1 MRFKKGGSMNENFID
16 IWSNA
21 LKILQEEISP
31 VGYKTYV
38 EVMVPRLVDQNTICF
53 LSPSN
58 YHIDV
63 CKKRYLDL
71 IQNTLTFLTKKN
83 YTIIFEAK
91 EIIPETNIQN
101 EDQKPYVQEI
111 SQTTNDENIKYTND
125 TKISEGEEEQQKEN
139 RTTNVLNSKY
149 TFENFIVGSN
159 NRFAHAA
166 AYAVY
171 ENPGKKYN
179 PLFIYG
185 GVGLGKTHL
194 MQAIGNA
201 VLQKDPSVKLLYA
214 TGELF
219 ANELVSAIMTNK
231 NEAFRK
237 KYRNIDLLLIDDI
250 QFLAGKEKCQEE
262 FFHTFNTLF
271 ESGKQ
276 IVLTSEKP
284 PKEIDMLEDR
294 LKTRF
299 EMGLSVDIQAPDYE
313 TRLAI
318 LRKKTENE
326 HYVINDDILVKIA
339 SRVKTNIRELEGVF
353 NKLVAYTSFT
363 NNELTDSVV
372 DNTIESILV
381 KNTKVLTSKLIM
393 QVVCK
398 FFNIKV
404 TDIVSAKKSN
414 SIVYPRQIA
423 MYLCRELANM
433 SFPNI
438 GKDFGGRDHST
449 VLHAYAKIKEEYE
462 NNSETKD
469 LIEEMKKNLSVAN

>member
-1 MRFKKGGSMNENFID
+1 MDNS
-16 IWSNA
+16 
-21 LKILQEEISP
+21 
-31 VGYKTYV
+31 
-38 EVMVPRLVDQNTICF
+38 TICF

-58 YHIDV
+58 YHIDI

-71 IQNTLTFLTKKN
+71 IENTLTFLTKKSYN
-83 YTIIFEAK
+83 IIFESK
-91 EIIPETNIQN
+91 DQIPNIDDN
-101 EDQKPYVQEI
+101 EVEQ
-111 SQTTNDENIKYTND
+111 ENIND
-125 TKISEGEEEQQKEN
+125 
-139 RTTNVLNSKY
+139 RTTEEKREEVINNNNEINCPNLNPKY
-149 TFENFIVGSN
+149 TFDNFIIGSN

-171 ENPGKKYN
+171 ETPANKYN

-194 MQAIGNA
+194 MQSIGNEMYKNN
-201 VLQKDPSVKLLYA
+201 QNTKIIYC
-214 TGELF
+214 TGEEF
-219 ANELVSAIMTNK
+219 ANEVITSIMTNK
-231 NEAFRK
+231 NENFRK

-262 FFHTFNTLF
+262 FFHTFNALF

-284 PKEIDMLEDR
+284 PKELMLEDR

-299 EMGLSVDIQAPDYE
+299 EMGLSVDIQTPDFE

-318 LRKKTENE
+318 LRKKAERE
-326 HYVINDDILVKIA
+326 RYVISDEVLVNIA
-339 SRVKTNIRELEGVF
+339 TRVKSNIRELEGVF

-363 NNELTDSVV
+363 KNELTDSIV

-381 KNTKVLTSKLIM
+381 RNTKVITSKLIM

-404 TDIVSAKKSN
+404 TDMVSDKRSN
-414 SIVYPRQIA
+414 SVAFPRQIA
-423 MYLCRELANM
+423 MYLCREIANM
-433 SFPNI
+433 SFPSI

-449 VLHAYAKIKEEYE
+449 VLHAYSKIKDEFD
-462 NNSETKD
+462 NKTETKA
-469 LIEEMKKNLSVAN
+469 LIDDIKKSLSIED

>member
-1 MRFKKGGSMNENFID
+1 MEENLME
-16 IWSNA
+16 IWSQA
-21 LKILQEEISP
+21 LEILQEEISP

-38 EVMVPRLVDQNTICF
+38 DVMIPRIVDNHTICF

-58 YHIDV
+58 YHIDI

-71 IQNTLTFLTKKN
+71 IQNTLTFLTKKSYN
-83 YTIIFEAK
+83 ITFEAK
-91 EIIPETNIQN
+91 DIIPDSNQEEVEYKEIKSQETTKEEIEQKKIQPVN
-101 EDQKPYVQEI
+101 TQIVQEN
-111 SQTTNDENIKYTND
+111 TNEKA
-125 TKISEGEEEQQKEN
+125 G
-139 RTTNVLNSKY
+139 LNPKY
-149 TFENFIVGSN
+149 TFENFIIGSN

-166 AYAVY
+166 AVAVF
-171 ENPGKKYN
+171 ENPGIKYN

-201 VLQKDPSVKLLYA
+201 MYQANPNIKIIYC

-219 ANELVSAIMTNK
+219 ANEVISAIMNNQ
-231 NEAFRK
+231 NESFRK

-250 QFLAGKEKCQEE
+250 QFLAGKDKCQEE

-284 PKEIDMLEDR
+284 PKEIALLEDR

-299 EMGLSVDIQAPDYE
+299 EMGLSVDIQTPDYE

-318 LRKKTENE
+318 LRKKAEKE
-326 HYVINDDILVKIA
+326 RYVINDDILVKIA
-339 SRVKTNIRELEGVF
+339 TKVKSNIRELEGVF

-363 NNELTDSVV
+363 NNELTDAVV
-372 DNTIESILV
+372 ENTIESILV

-404 TDIVSAKKSN
+404 SDIVSDKRSN
-414 SIVYPRQIA
+414 SVAFPRQIA
-423 MYLCRELANM
+423 MYLCREIANM
-433 SFPNI
+433 SFPSI

-449 VLHAYAKIKEEYE
+449 VLHAYSKIKEEYDK
-462 NNSETKD
+462 NSETKD
-469 LIEEMKKNLSVAN
+469 LIDDIKKALSIAD

>member
-1 MRFKKGGSMNENFID
+1 MEQNFIN
-16 IWSNA
+16 IWSQA
-21 LKILQEEISP
+21 LEILQEEISP

-38 EVMVPRLVDQNTICF
+38 EVMVPRLVDENTLCF

-58 YHIDV
+58 YHIDI

-71 IQNTLTFLTKKN
+71 IENTLSFLTKKS
-83 YTIIFEAK
+83 YTITFEAK
-91 EIIPETNIQN
+91 EIIPDNSGEENINNNITSLQTPKEETSSINNDITT
-101 EDQKPYVQEI
+101 KK
-111 SQTTNDENIKYTND
+111 STNDN
-125 TKISEGEEEQQKEN
+125 KIEDS
-139 RTTNVLNSKY
+139 RLNPRY
-149 TFENFIVGSN
+149 TFDNFIIGSN

-166 AYAVY
+166 AVAVS
-171 ENPGKKYN
+171 ETPGKKYN

-201 VLQKDPSVKLLYA
+201 MYNNNPNLKMIYA

-219 ANELVSAIMTNK
+219 ANELVSAIMTDK
-231 NEAFRK
+231 NESFRK

-271 ESGKQ
+271 ESEKQ

-284 PKEIDMLEDR
+284 PKEIPLLEDR

-318 LRKKTENE
+318 LRKKAEKE
-326 HYVINDDILVKIA
+326 RYIINDDILVRIA
-339 SRVKTNIRELEGVF
+339 SKVKSNIRELEGVF

-363 NNELTDSVV
+363 NNNLNNDVV
-372 DNTIESILV
+372 DNIIESILV

-404 TDIVSAKKSN
+404 SDIVSDKRSN
-414 SIVYPRQIA
+414 NVAYPRQIA
-423 MYLCRELANM
+423 MYLCREVANM

-449 VLHAYAKIKEEYE
+449 VLHAYSKIKDEYE
-462 NNSETKD
+462 KNSETKD
-469 LIEEMKKNLSVAN
+469 LIEDIKKALSIAD

>member
-1 MRFKKGGSMNENFID
+1 MEQNFMK
-16 IWSNA
+16 IWAQA
-21 LKILQEEISP
+21 LEILQEEISP

-38 EVMVPRLVDQNTICF
+38 EVMVPRLVDENTLCF

-58 YHIDV
+58 YHIDI

-71 IQNTLTFLTKKN
+71 IENTLSFLTKKSYN
-83 YTIIFEAK
+83 IIFEAK
-91 EIIPETNIQN
+91 EIIPDSSQEDTNTNVENLQTPK
-101 EDQKPYVQEI
+101 EEI
-111 SQTTNDENIKYTND
+111 SNKPSENVSENKS
-125 TKISEGEEEQQKEN
+125 TKVKNVEN
-139 RTTNVLNSKY
+139 SRLNSKY
-149 TFENFIVGSN
+149 TFDNFIIGSN

-166 AYAVY
+166 AVAVS
-171 ENPGKKYN
+171 ENPGNKYN

-201 VLQKDPSVKLLYA
+201 MYKTNPDLKMIYA

-219 ANELVSAIMTNK
+219 ANELVSAIMTDK
-231 NEAFRK
+231 NESFRK

-276 IVLTSEKP
+276 IVLTSEKA
-284 PKEIDMLEDR
+284 PKEIPLLEDR

-318 LRKKTENE
+318 LRKKAEKE
-326 HYVINDDILVKIA
+326 RYIINDDILVRIA
-339 SRVKTNIRELEGVF
+339 TKVKSNIRELEGVF
-353 NKLVAYTSFT
+353 NKLIAYTSFT
-363 NNELTDSVV
+363 NNELTNEVV

-404 TDIVSAKKSN
+404 SDIVSDKRSN
-414 SIVYPRQIA
+414 NVAYPRQIA
-423 MYLCRELANM
+423 MYLCREVANM
-433 SFPNI
+433 SFPSI

-449 VLHAYAKIKEEYE
+449 VLHAYSKIKDEYDK
-462 NNSETKD
+462 NSETKD
-469 LIEEMKKNLSVAN
+469 LIEDIKKALSIAD

>member
-1 MRFKKGGSMNENFID
+1 MEENFMD
-16 IWSNA
+16 IWSKA
-21 LKILQEEISP
+21 LEILQEEISP

-38 EVMVPRLVDQNTICF
+38 DVMIPRLVDNNTICF

-71 IQNTLTFLTKKN
+71 IQNTLTFLTKKS
-83 YTIIFEAK
+83 YTINFEAK
-91 EIIPETNIQN
+91 DIIPESN
-101 EDQKPYVQEI
+101 
-111 SQTTNDENIKYTND
+111 
-125 TKISEGEEEQQKEN
+125 EEEQVYSNNEQIETTKEEIEQPVLKN
-139 RTTNVLNSKY
+139 EPNVQVANKNTNDKAGLNPRY
-149 TFENFIVGSN
+149 TFENFIIGSN

-166 AYAVY
+166 AVAVY

-194 MQAIGNA
+194 MQAIGNEMY
-201 VLQKDPSVKLLYA
+201 KNNPNIKIIYC

-219 ANELVSAIMTNK
+219 ANEVISAIMNNQ
-231 NEAFRK
+231 NESFRK

-250 QFLAGKEKCQEE
+250 QFLAGKDKCQEE

-284 PKEIDMLEDR
+284 PKEIALLEDR

-299 EMGLSVDIQAPDYE
+299 EMGLSVDIQTPDYE

-318 LRKKTENE
+318 LRKKAEKE
-326 HYVINDDILVKIA
+326 RYVINDDILVKIA
-339 SRVKTNIRELEGVF
+339 TKVKSNIRELEGVF

-363 NNELTDSVV
+363 NSDLTDEVV
-372 DNTIESILV
+372 ENTIESILV
-381 KNTKVLTSKLIM
+381 KNTKVITSKLIM

-404 TDIVSAKKSN
+404 SDIVSDKRSN
-414 SIVYPRQIA
+414 SVAFPRQIA
-423 MYLCRELANM
+423 MYLCREIANL
-433 SFPNI
+433 SFPAI
-438 GKDFGGRDHST
+438 GRDFGGRDHST
-449 VLHAYAKIKEEYE
+449 VLHAYSKIKDEYE
-462 NNSETKD
+462 KNPETKD
-469 LIEEMKKNLSVAN
+469 LIDDIKKALSIED

>member
-1 MRFKKGGSMNENFID
+1 MEENFMD
-16 IWSNA
+16 VWSKA
-21 LKILQEEISP
+21 LEILQEEISP

-38 EVMVPRLVDQNTICF
+38 DVMIPRLVDNNTICF

-71 IQNTLTFLTKKN
+71 IQNTLTFLTKKS
-83 YTIIFEAK
+83 YTINFEAK
-91 EIIPETNIQN
+91 DIIPESN
-101 EDQKPYVQEI
+101 
-111 SQTTNDENIKYTND
+111 
-125 TKISEGEEEQQKEN
+125 EEEQVYSNNEQIETTKEEIEQPVLKN
-139 RTTNVLNSKY
+139 EPNVQVANKNTNDKAGLNPRY
-149 TFENFIVGSN
+149 TFENFIIGSN

-166 AYAVY
+166 AVAVY

-194 MQAIGNA
+194 MQAIGNEMY
-201 VLQKDPSVKLLYA
+201 KNNPNIKIIYC

-219 ANELVSAIMTNK
+219 ANEVISAIMNNQ
-231 NEAFRK
+231 NESFRK

-250 QFLAGKEKCQEE
+250 QFLAGKDKCQEE

-284 PKEIDMLEDR
+284 PKEIALLEDR

-299 EMGLSVDIQAPDYE
+299 EMGLSVDIQTPDYE

-318 LRKKTENE
+318 LRKKAEKE
-326 HYVINDDILVKIA
+326 RYVINDDILVKIA
-339 SRVKTNIRELEGVF
+339 TKVKSNIRELEGVF

-363 NNELTDSVV
+363 NSDLTDEVV
-372 DNTIESILV
+372 ENTIESILV
-381 KNTKVLTSKLIM
+381 KNTKIITSKLIM

-404 TDIVSAKKSN
+404 SDIVSDKRSN
-414 SIVYPRQIA
+414 SVAFPRQIA
-423 MYLCRELANM
+423 MYLCREIANL
-433 SFPNI
+433 SFPAI
-438 GKDFGGRDHST
+438 GRDFGGRDHST
-449 VLHAYAKIKEEYE
+449 VLHAYSKIKDEYE
-462 NNSETKD
+462 KNPETKD
-469 LIEEMKKNLSVAN
+469 LIDDIKKALSIED

>member
-1 MRFKKGGSMNENFID
+1 MDNNFMET
-16 IWSNA
+16 WSQA
-21 LKILQEEISP
+21 LEILQEEISP

-38 EVMVPRLVDQNTICF
+38 EVMVPRIVDNNTLCF

-58 YHIDV
+58 YHIDI

-71 IQNTLTFLTKKN
+71 IQNTLTFLTKKSYN
-83 YTIIFEAK
+83 ITFEAK
-91 EIIPETNIQN
+91 EIIPDSNDNKEESVEIEPEIEKTTKDKTDTENVEVKRTN
-101 EDQKPYVQEI
+101 EVA
-111 SQTTNDENIKYTND
+111 
-125 TKISEGEEEQQKEN
+125 G
-139 RTTNVLNSKY
+139 LNPRY
-149 TFENFIVGSN
+149 TFENFIIGSN

-166 AYAVY
+166 AVAVF
-171 ENPGKKYN
+171 ENPAKKYN

-201 VLQKDPSVKLLYA
+201 MYQANPNIRIIYC

-219 ANELVSAIMTNK
+219 ANEVISAIMNNQ
-231 NEAFRK
+231 NESFRK

-250 QFLAGKEKCQEE
+250 QFLAGKDKCQEE

-284 PKEIDMLEDR
+284 PKEIALLEDR

-299 EMGLSVDIQAPDYE
+299 EMGLSVDMQTPDYE

-318 LRKKTENE
+318 LRKKAEQE
-326 HYVINDDILVKIA
+326 RYIINDDILVKIA
-339 SRVKTNIRELEGVF
+339 TRVKSNIRELEGVF

-363 NNELTDSVV
+363 NNDLTDEVV
-372 DNTIESILV
+372 ENTIESILV
-381 KNTKVLTSKLIM
+381 KNTNVITSKLIM
-393 QVVCK
+393 QIVCK

-404 TDIVSAKKSN
+404 SDIVSDKRSN
-414 SIVYPRQIA
+414 SVAFPRQIA
-423 MYLCRELANM
+423 MYLCREIANM
-433 SFPNI
+433 SFPAI

-449 VLHAYAKIKEEYE
+449 VLHAYSKIKDEYD
-462 NNSETKD
+462 NNPETRD
-469 LIEEMKKNLSVAN
+469 LIEDIKKTLSIAD

>member
-1 MRFKKGGSMNENFID
+1 MEINFME
-16 IWSNA
+16 IWSEA
-21 LKILQEEISP
+21 LEILKDEISP
-31 VGYKTYV
+31 IGYKTYV
-38 EVMVPRLVDQNTICF
+38 DVMVPRLVDENTLCL
-53 LSPSN
+53 LSPST
-58 YHIDV
+58 YHVTV
-63 CKKRYLDL
+63 CQTRYLDL
-71 IQNTLTFLTKKN
+71 IQNTLTHLTKKSYN
-83 YTIIFEAK
+83 IIFEAK
-91 EIIPETNIQN
+91 ENIPDSIKADNDQIVIENKMNETTKEKTELINKNIG
-101 EDQKPYVQEI
+101 
-111 SQTTNDENIKYTND
+111 ENITSLEKTNE
-125 TKISEGEEEQQKEN
+125 KNECSS
-139 RTTNVLNSKY
+139 LNPKY
-149 TFENFIVGSN
+149 TFENFIIGSN

-166 AYAVY
+166 AVAVF
-171 ENPGKKYN
+171 ENPGVKYN

-194 MQAIGNA
+194 MQAIGNEMYNA
-201 VLQKDPSVKLLYA
+201 DSNTRIIYC

-231 NEAFRK
+231 NESFRK

-284 PKEIDMLEDR
+284 PKEIALLEDR

-299 EMGLSVDIQAPDYE
+299 DMGLSVDIQTPDYE

-318 LRKKTENE
+318 LRKKAEKE
-326 HYVINDDILVKIA
+326 RYIIDDEILIKIA
-339 SRVKTNIRELEGVF
+339 TRVKSNIRELEGVF
-353 NKLVAYTSFT
+353 NKLIAYTSFT
-363 NNELTDSVV
+363 NNDLTDAVV
-372 DNTIESILV
+372 ENTIESILV

-404 TDIVSAKKSN
+404 SDIVSDKRSN
-414 SIVYPRQIA
+414 SVAFPRQIA
-423 MYLCRELANM
+423 MYLCREVANM
-433 SFPNI
+433 SFPAI

-449 VLHAYAKIKEEYE
+449 VLHAYSKIKDEYSK
-462 NNSETKD
+462 NTETKD
-469 LIEEMKKNLSVAN
+469 LIEDIKKALSIAD

>member
-1 MRFKKGGSMNENFID
+1 MEQNFMN
-16 IWSNA
+16 IWSQA
-21 LKILQEEISP
+21 LEILQEEISP

-38 EVMVPRLVDQNTICF
+38 EVMVPRLVDENTLCF

-58 YHIDV
+58 YHIDI

-71 IQNTLTFLTKKN
+71 IENTLSFLTKKSYN
-83 YTIIFEAK
+83 ITFEAK
-91 EIIPETNIQN
+91 EIIPDSMN
-101 EDQKPYVQEI
+101 
-111 SQTTNDENIKYTND
+111 
-125 TKISEGEEEQQKEN
+125 EEEKSISNELNVQTPKEEYSKSDDSQVTETKQTNEN
-139 RTTNVLNSKY
+139 RGDVSRLNPRY
-149 TFENFIVGSN
+149 TFDNFIIGSN

-166 AYAVY
+166 AVAVS
-171 ENPGKKYN
+171 EAPGRKYN

-201 VLQKDPSVKLLYA
+201 MYKQNPNLKMIYA

-219 ANELVSAIMTNK
+219 ANELVSAIMTDK
-231 NEAFRK
+231 NESFRK

-284 PKEIDMLEDR
+284 PKEIPQLEDR

-318 LRKKTENE
+318 LRKKAEKE
-326 HYVINDDILVKIA
+326 RYIINDEILVRIA
-339 SRVKTNIRELEGVF
+339 TKVKSNIRELEGVF
-353 NKLVAYTSFT
+353 NKIVARAS
-363 NNELTDSVV
+363 LTHSPI
-372 DNTIESILV
+372 TIELAENIINEFKYENEKVISCDFIKETVAKYFSINKDDLSGN
-381 KNTKVLTSKLIM
+381 KRSN
-393 QVVCK
+393 
-398 FFNIKV
+398 
-404 TDIVSAKKSN
+404 DIAF
-414 SIVYPRQIA
+414 PRQIA
-423 MYLCRELANM
+423 MYLCREVANM
-433 SFPNI
+433 SYPQI
-438 GKDFGGRDHST
+438 GTDFGGRDHST
-449 VLHAYAKIKEEYE
+449 VMHACRKIEKEVKEK
-462 NNSETKD
+462 NNTK
-469 LIEEMKKNLSVAN
+469 LIVDSVKNIIINGKQ

>member
-1 MRFKKGGSMNENFID
+1 MEV
-16 IWSNA
+16 WAQA
-21 LKILQEEISP
+21 LEILKEEISP

-38 EVMVPRLVDQNTICF
+38 DVMIPRLVDENTLCF

-58 YHIDV
+58 YHIDI

-71 IQNTLTFLTKKN
+71 IQNTLTFLTKKSYN
-83 YTIIFEAK
+83 IIFEAK
-91 EIIPETNIQN
+91 EIIPETT
-101 EDQKPYVQEI
+101 
-111 SQTTNDENIKYTND
+111 QTDEVKTLEVKDNLYDESELKEEN
-125 TKISEGEEEQQKEN
+125 KISTSENENNNTSIEAEG
-139 RTTNVLNSKY
+139 LNPRY

-166 AYAVY
+166 SVAVY

-201 VLQKDPSVKLLYA
+201 MYKANPNIRIIYC

-219 ANELVSAIMTNK
+219 ANELVSAIMTDK
-231 NEAFRK
+231 NESFRK

-284 PKEIDMLEDR
+284 PKEIPLLEDR

-299 EMGLSVDIQAPDYE
+299 EMGLSVDIQTPDYE

-318 LRKKTENE
+318 LRRKAEQE
-326 HYVINDDILVKIA
+326 RYVINDDILVKIA
-339 SRVKTNIRELEGVF
+339 TRVKSNIRELEGVF
-353 NKLVAYTSFT
+353 TKLVAYTSFT
-363 NNELTDSVV
+363 NNELTDAVV
-372 DNTIESILV
+372 ENTIESILV

-404 TDIVSAKKSN
+404 SDIVSDKRSN
-414 SIVYPRQIA
+414 SVAFPRQIA
-423 MYLCRELANM
+423 MYLCREVANL
-433 SFPNI
+433 SFPAI

-449 VLHAYAKIKEEYE
+449 VLHAYSKIKDDYDK
-462 NNSETKD
+462 NTETHD
-469 LIEEMKKNLSVAN
+469 LIEDIKKALSIAD

>member
-1 MRFKKGGSMNENFID
+1 MEQNFMN
-16 IWSNA
+16 IWSQA
-21 LKILQEEISP
+21 LEILQEEISP

-38 EVMVPRLVDQNTICF
+38 EVMVPRLVDENTLCF

-58 YHIDV
+58 YHIDI

-71 IQNTLTFLTKKN
+71 IENTLSFLTKKSYN
-83 YTIIFEAK
+83 ITFEAK
-91 EIIPETNIQN
+91 EIIPDNSIEEDITTNITNLQTPKEETSN
-101 EDQKPYVQEI
+101 INNITKK
-111 SQTTNDENIKYTND
+111 TTNDN
-125 TKISEGEEEQQKEN
+125 KIEDS
-139 RTTNVLNSKY
+139 RLNPKY
-149 TFENFIVGSN
+149 TFDNFIIGSN

-166 AYAVY
+166 AVAVS
-171 ENPGKKYN
+171 ETPGKKYN

-201 VLQKDPSVKLLYA
+201 MYKNNPNLKMIYA

-219 ANELVSAIMTNK
+219 ANELVSAIMTDK
-231 NEAFRK
+231 NESFRK

-276 IVLTSEKP
+276 IILTSEKP
-284 PKEIDMLEDR
+284 PKEIPLLEDR

-318 LRKKTENE
+318 LRKKAEKE
-326 HYVINDDILVKIA
+326 RYIINDDILVRIA
-339 SRVKTNIRELEGVF
+339 SKVKSNIRELEGVF

-363 NNELTDSVV
+363 NNELTNEVV

-404 TDIVSAKKSN
+404 SDIVSDKRSN
-414 SIVYPRQIA
+414 NVAYPRQIA
-423 MYLCRELANM
+423 MYLCREVANM
-433 SFPNI
+433 SFPSI

-449 VLHAYAKIKEEYE
+449 VLHAYSKIKDEYE
-462 NNSETKD
+462 KNSETKD
-469 LIEEMKKNLSVAN
+469 LIEDIKKALSIAD